1 EYVQAE
7 DEEWARPPLPMDD
20 DHVVLAV
27 DRRTVAGFDLSRGVA
42 SWVFRES
49 RELPKNGPPRPFGD
63 SERLLIVHDGNE
75 LIRLDAATGL
85 KRWSRPLGSEDLSER
100 PEALAL
106 DGERVYWVSGQTLS
120 GARLGDGALSWS
132 RHLSGPE
139 SGWAIDLTERSVLA
153 YPGLPR
159 RAGNEIEGLPLVVRR
174 RDDGRLVQRLLF
186 PVPVTEV
193 AVRLTPGG
201 AVVATQAGL
210 WALGERAPVD
220 GPRAGR

>member
-1 EYVQAE
+1 VI
-7 DEEWARPPLPMDD
+7 
-20 DHVVLAV
+20 AV
-27 DRRTVAGFDLSRGVA
+27 DRRTVARFDLTLGVA

-49 RELPKNGPPRPFGD
+49 REMPKNGPPRPFGD

-75 LIRLDAATGL
+75 LIRLDAATGV

-100 PEALAL
+100 PEALAI
-106 DGERVYWVSGQTLS
+106 DGDRVYWASGQTLS
-120 GARLGDGALSWS
+120 GAWLRDGSLAWS
-132 RHLSGPE
+132 QHLSGPE
-139 SGWAIDLTERSVLA
+139 SGWAVDLTERCVMA

-159 RAGNEIEGLPLVVRR
+159 RAGDEVEGLPLVFRR

-193 AVRLTPGG
+193 AVRLAPGG

-210 WALGERAPVD
+210 WALGERAQVD
-220 GPRAGR
+220 AAGAGR